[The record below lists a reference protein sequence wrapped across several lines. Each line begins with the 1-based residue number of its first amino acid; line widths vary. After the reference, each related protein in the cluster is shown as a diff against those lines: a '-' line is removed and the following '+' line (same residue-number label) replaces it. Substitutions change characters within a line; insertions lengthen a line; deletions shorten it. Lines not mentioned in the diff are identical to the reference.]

1 MKPLAAILLA
11 ALHLALASLPCP
23 PAAGDREAQRF
34 YASGAIHATHS
45 HGTGDAPRIDAKSH
59 ELRAPC
65 PCGCRHASS
74 EVPAARLGP
83 ALLRI
88 AASVAAPSGAAP
100 LAFAEPLLTDSAPG
114 ALDPVPRAA

>member
-1 MKPLAAILLA
+1 MKALAAILLA
-11 ALHLALASLPCP
+11 ALHLAVVSLPCP
-23 PAAGDREAQRF
+23 PGAEEGEAQRSH
-34 YASGAIHATHS
+34 AAGAIHATHS
-45 HGTGDAPRIDAKSH
+45 HGTAEAPRVDAKSH

-74 EVPAARLGP
+74 QVPAARLGP

-88 AASVAAPSGAAP
+88 AACVAAPSGAAP
-100 LAFAEPLLTDSAPG
+100 LAFAEPLLTDIAPG

>member
-1 MKPLAAILLA
+1 MKALLAALLA
-11 ALHLALASLPCP
+11 ALHLGAASLPCP
-23 PAAGDREAQRF
+23 PAPGEQALAGHT
-34 YASGAIHATHS
+34 SGALHPTHS
-45 HGTGDAPRIDAKSH
+45 HGAADAHGAAAHAR

-74 EVPAARLGP
+74 EVPSARLGP

-88 AASVAAPSGAAP
+88 APSLALPTGSSPVAVGETLLAGA
-100 LAFAEPLLTDSAPG
+100 APG